1 MGVLLSQP
9 IVNKISE
16 SGGDNRLAYGRS
28 SMQGW
33 RVTMEDAHAA
43 VLDLRDPDDPTK
55 AGSEGRISF
64 FGVYDGHTGDRV
76 ANFSGENVHK
86 ILAKEPAFK
95 DSNYE
100 QALKDGFLSTD
111 RAILQDRQFW
121 DDVSGCTASTA
132 LITDTKIYVANA
144 GDSRTVL
151 SVKGRA
157 KPLSFDHKP
166 WNEGE
171 KARICAAGGSVNS
184 GRVNGN
190 LALSRA
196 IGDFGYKWRA
206 DLPPEQQM
214 VTAFPDVVIHEVS
227 DDDEFLVIACDG
239 IWDCKSSQAVIEFVR
254 RGIAAKQELH
264 TICENMMDDCLAKWN
279 ETDGG
284 AGGAG
289 CDNMTMIVV
298 ALLRNMMTKEEWYD
312 LIAKRVADGDGPC
325 APPKYAKF
333 RRPGVHPTNFD
344 DSPDEFDIRVT
355 NSSVRSTGGH
365 GHIMLNDGSEV
376 STDSE
381 EVFDD
386 EEPGNEEE
394 SDDEALERIAATE
407 KGDEGEEMKD
417 ESKPE
422 KGKENKEIDISSKT

>member
-1 MGVLLSQP
+1 MGVILSQP
-9 IVNKISE
+9 MVDKISE
-16 SGGDNRLAYGRS
+16 SGEDNRLAYGIS

-33 RVTMEDAHAA
+33 RVTMVDAHAA
-43 VLDLRDPDDPTK
+43 VLDLQNPEDPTK
-55 AGSEGRISF
+55 TGSEGRISF
-64 FGVYDGHTGDRV
+64 FGVYDGHFGDMV
-76 ANFSGENVHK
+76 AKFSGENVHK
-86 ILAKEPAFK
+86 ILAKQPAFK

-111 RAILQDRQFW
+111 RAILQDPQYRG
-121 DDVSGCTASTA
+121 DVSGCTASTA

-166 WNEGE
+166 DNEGE
-171 KARICAAGGSVNS
+171 KARICAAGGSVHN

-196 IGDFGYKWRA
+196 IGDFKYKRRA
-206 DLPPEQQM
+206 DLPPEKQI

-239 IWDCKSSQAVIEFVR
+239 IWECQSSQAVIKFVR

-264 TICENMMDDCLAKWN
+264 TICENMMDQCLGSWDV
-279 ETDGG
+279 TGG
-284 AGGAG
+284 VGQ
-289 CDNMTMIVV
+289 DNMTMTVV
-298 ALLRNMMTKEEWYD
+298 ALLKNMMIKEEWYD
-312 LIAKRVADGDGPC
+312 LIAKRVAD
-325 APPKYAKF
+325 AEF

-344 DSPDEFDIRVT
+344 DSLDELDVRVTPT
-355 NSSVRSTGGH
+355 NSSVRSAGAAGH
-365 GHIMLNDGSEV
+365 SSILNEGSEV
-376 STDSE
+376 STNAEDA

-386 EEPGNEEE
+386 DEPGKEGENN
-394 SDDEALERIAATE
+394 DEASEQIVASRE
-407 KGDEGEEMKD
+407 EG
-417 ESKPE
+417 
-422 KGKENKEIDISSKT
+422 GGWENDG

>member
-1 MGVLLSQP
+1 MGVTLSRP
-9 IVNKISE
+9 MVDKISE
-16 SGGDNRLAYGRS
+16 SGEDNRLAYGIS

-43 VLDLRDPDDPTK
+43 VLDLQNPDDPTK

-64 FGVYDGHTGDRV
+64 FGVYDGHCGDMV
-76 ANFSGENVHK
+76 ARFSGENVHK
-86 ILAKEPAFK
+86 ILAKQPAFK

-111 RAILQDRQFW
+111 RAILQDPRYRG
-121 DDVSGCTASTA
+121 DVSGCTASTA

-166 WNEGE
+166 QNEGE
-171 KARICAAGGSVNS
+171 KARICAAGGSVYD

-196 IGDFGYKWRA
+196 IGDFKYKRRA

-239 IWDCKSSQAVIEFVR
+239 IWECQSSQAVIEFVR

-264 TICENMMDDCLAKWN
+264 TICENMMDQCLDSRGV
-279 ETDGG
+279 TGG
-284 AGGAG
+284 VGQ
-289 CDNMTMIVV
+289 DNMTMTVV
-298 ALLRNMMTKEEWYD
+298 ALLKNMMIKEEWYD
-312 LIAKRVADGDGPC
+312 LIAKRVADGD
-325 APPKYAKF
+325 
-333 RRPGVHPTNFD
+333 
-344 DSPDEFDIRVT
+344 
-355 NSSVRSTGGH
+355 
-365 GHIMLNDGSEV
+365 
-376 STDSE
+376 
-381 EVFDD
+381 
-386 EEPGNEEE
+386 
-394 SDDEALERIAATE
+394 
-407 KGDEGEEMKD
+407 
-417 ESKPE
+417 
-422 KGKENKEIDISSKT
+422 